1 MPSRRRLLGLVAAG
15 TLPFAGCLSAPSDA
29 DPTTTDSSTTS
40 ATTTERGP
48 VRGGA
53 AEATVE
59 RTITDDD
66 YQYVES
72 NDTVRY
78 PATMAGEQVIDYGY
92 EPFEE
97 WGHVEGA
104 SVAAEYVRS
113 LLDER
118 LPEAETLS
126 VPVSSRGEQEGLRLV
141 ATLTTHL
148 DRDGDVIS
156 EPAVSRYEAVRATP
170 HSVDATI
177 HFADRTHEDRYP
189 VYVDE
194 RTIQNE

>member
-1 MPSRRRLLGLVAAG
+1 MPSRRRVLGLVAAG
-15 TLPFAGCLSAPSDA
+15 TLPVAGCLSAPDDA
-29 DPTTTDSSTTS
+29 DPTATEPPTTS
-40 ATTTERGP
+40 SPTEREP

-59 RTITDDD
+59 RTVTDDD
-66 YQYVES
+66 YRYVES

-78 PATMAGEQVIDYGY
+78 PATMAGEEVVDYAY

-118 LPEAETLS
+118 LSGDETPT
-126 VPVSSRGEQEGLRLV
+126 VGVSTRGEQDGLRITV
-141 ATLTTHL
+141 ALTTHL
-148 DRDGDVIS
+148 SRDGEVLW
-156 EPAVSRYEAVRATP
+156 EPAASRPEAVRATP
-170 HSVDATI
+170 HTVDATI
-177 HFADRTHEDRYP
+177 HFAGRTHEDRYP
-189 VYVDE
+189 VYVTE

>member
-29 DPTTTDSSTTS
+29 DRTTTEPSTPS
-40 ATTTERGP
+40 TTTEREP

-53 AEATVE
+53 AEASVE
-59 RTITDDD
+59 RTITDEE

-78 PATMAGEQVIDYGY
+78 PATMAGDEVVEYDY

-97 WGHVEGA
+97 WGHIQGA
-104 SVAAEYVRS
+104 SVAAEYLRS
-113 LLDER
+113 LLDQR

-126 VPVSSRGEQEGLRLV
+126 VPVSSRGEQDGLRLV
-141 ATLTTHL
+141 AALTTHL
-148 DRDGDVIS
+148 ARDGDVLS
-156 EPAVSRYEAVRATP
+156 EPSVSRYEVIRATP
-170 HSVDATI
+170 HTVDATI
-177 HFADRTHEDRYP
+177 HFAGRTYTDRYP
-189 VYVDE
+189 VYVEE

>member
-15 TLPFAGCLSAPSDA
+15 TLPFAGCLAAPSDA
-29 DPTTTDSSTTS
+29 DTTTTDSSTTS

-78 PATMAGEQVIDYGY
+78 PATMAGEEVIDYDY

-104 SVAAEYVRS
+104 SVAADYLHG

-126 VPVSSRGEQEGLRLV
+126 VSVSSRGEQEGVRLV

-148 DRDGDVIS
+148 ARDGDVIS
-156 EPAVSRYEAVRATP
+156 EPAVSRHEAVRATP
-170 HSVDATI
+170 HSVAATI